1 MKRKMIKG
9 LESVYQS
16 EKVYKLPTT
25 AKKIHNCLVN
35 GRFTTEVVKMIDE
48 AEFILEDMK
57 EFEERNTLLV
67 AIRRQNVTIVT
78 KLLNRGVN
86 PNSATKFDLVT
97 PLHLAAEM
105 NRLEIVKELLKNGAF
120 LEARDKQ
127 EPHYSKLYHMA
138 ASELFESY

>member
-9 LESVYQS
+9 LEYESLT
-16 EKVYKLPTT
+16 KNMYKLPTT

-35 GRFTTEVVKMIDE
+35 GRFTTKVEQMIDE

-67 AIRRQNVTIVT
+67 AIRRQNGTIVT
-78 KLLNRGVN
+78 RLLNRGVN

-127 EPHYSKLYHMA
+127 EPHYSKLYHMVA
-138 ASELFESY
+138 LELLESY